1 MRGSMDAKYPKLAN
15 RFSFPKLCFIH
26 CSRRRS
32 ERSCVIFVILT
43 EIEESFPTIVRDF
56 PTKLDM
62 TGLISTHKT
71 DIKSMHLD
79 ELRRIAQPSYR
90 AGQITNWLYQ
100 KRVSSFSE
108 MTNLPQ
114 ILRQQ
119 LTDNFSFGKIDVLR
133 VLGSK
138 DTTRKFLFRLS
149 DNNLI
154 ESVLIPASPALY
166 GSPSDRRT
174 ICLSTQ
180 VGCAYGC
187 KFCAS
192 GLNGWKRNLRGDEIV
207 NQIMAVEAATGE
219 RIDNIVFMGM
229 GEPLAN
235 YDNLMRAIQIINA
248 PWGIGIGAR
257 HITISTSGLVPQIR
271 QLADQPLQIRL
282 AVSLHG
288 ASDDVRSRIMPVNRK
303 YNLSALL
310 QVCRYFTSRKKQRI
324 TFEYILIAQVNDS
337 EEQARQLA
345 KHARDL
351 EAKIN
356 LIPYNTV
363 DGLDWRQPSPKRQ
376 KEFLAILR
384 AAGVRATLRREK
396 GDDIAAACGQLRLQ
410 TERDLAPPLLKSS
423 G

>member
-1 MRGSMDAKYPKLAN
+1 VTASPK
-15 RFSFPKLCFIH
+15 SDI
-26 CSRRRS
+26 RS
-32 ERSCVIFVILT
+32 LQ
-43 EIEESFPTIVRDF
+43 
-56 PTKLDM
+56 
-62 TGLISTHKT
+62 
-71 DIKSMHLD
+71 LD
-79 ELRRIAQPSYR
+79 ELRSVAQPSYR
-90 AGQITNWLYQ
+90 ARQITDWLYK
-100 KRVSSFSE
+100 KRVNSFAE
-108 MTNLPQ
+108 MTDLPQ
-114 ILRQQ
+114 VLRAK
-119 LTDNFSFGKIDVLR
+119 LADDFSFDRIEVVR
-133 VLGSK
+133 VLGSA

-149 DNNLI
+149 DGNLI

-192 GLNGWKRNLRGDEIV
+192 GLDGWKRNLRPNEIV
-207 NQIMAVEAATGE
+207 NQIIAVERENEE

-235 YDNLMRAIQIINA
+235 YDNVMGAIQIINA

-271 QLADQPLQIRL
+271 KLAEQPLQIRL

-288 ASDDVRSRIMPVNRK
+288 ATDDVRSGIMPVNRK

-310 QVCRYFTSRKKQRI
+310 EACRYFTSRKKQRI
-324 TFEYILIAQVNDS
+324 TFEYILIAEVNDS
-337 EEQARQLA
+337 DKQARELA
-345 KHARDL
+345 KHAHALD
-351 EAKIN
+351 AKLN
-356 LIPYNTV
+356 LIPYNNV
-363 DGLDWRQPSPKRQ
+363 EGLDWVRPSPGRQ
-376 KEFLAILR
+376 KRFLAVLR

-410 TERDLAPPLLKSS
+410 TERAVVSA
-423 G
+423 